1 MDSNDTGPMVTAASV
16 RWARQVVN
24 ADTGAMKRTASRR
37 QRARVRRA
45 LATAHLLLDL
55 DELPTLPHTPELDS
69 WDVC

>member
-1 MDSNDTGPMVTAASV
+1 MDTNDTGPMVTAASV

-24 ADTGAMKRTASRR
+24 AGTGGMKRQAARHQRHKVR
-37 QRARVRRA
+37 QA
-45 LATAHLLLDL
+45 LATAHLLLDF